1 MAYTR
6 RKNNTN
12 NFILS
17 FDINDEIFREIRLP
31 ENNLD
36 DGVIPIG
43 YSQDFRLA
51 VFKGSLALI
60 ASDIGQVEDFQVTYK
75 CVIWVMRR
83 YGVVV
88 VVVES
93 WTKKTVAVKP
103 GGPGQKFLGC
113 TDSGQLLFFH
123 ISGRIVSYDPE
134 SGSQNEGNIGIPH
147 PYWMGY
153 TTDFMESLL
162 ISWRAWFYLISA
174 DMEPERN
181 PGAATGTPNCYSLW
195 FFPKCQLLPL
205 ALSRK
210 TCSCWTPEERAK
222 VPVKG
227 YHDAAVCSNL
237 SILAMVAIRQDS
249 EMRLCPKENR
259 QVGRSRDSIQDIQ
272 LLAMSFERC
281 LFNWIPREANVAAN

>member
-1 MAYTR
+1 MLLLTSLLDLPIILKTMTSRFSKLRFIQLSFTIKGRCLRRRFTHLWRRVEFSVESVPNFGSIYEIQHEPFLFCNGALHSMAYTR

-153 TTDFMESLL
+153 TTDFMESLVL
-162 ISWRAWFYLISA
+162 LDHKKKSHLNLKIS
-174 DMEPERN
+174 
-181 PGAATGTPNCYSLW
+181 
-195 FFPKCQLLPL
+195 
-205 ALSRK
+205 
-210 TCSCWTPEERAK
+210 
-222 VPVKG
+222 
-227 YHDAAVCSNL
+227 
-237 SILAMVAIRQDS
+237 
-249 EMRLCPKENR
+249 
-259 QVGRSRDSIQDIQ
+259 
-272 LLAMSFERC
+272 
-281 LFNWIPREANVAAN
+281 